1 MKKITQRFLLTLA
14 MCVGVCVS
22 AFAQA
27 SLPFNFDGKYADI
40 AKTEGLVATNID
52 SKDYGSQ
59 PYLKLNKKG
68 S

>member
-27 SLPFNFDGKYADI
+27 SLPFNFDGGANDI
-40 AKTEGLVATNID
+40 KVW
-52 SKDYGSQ
+52 KV
-59 PYLKLNKKG
+59 
-68 S
+68 